1 MINIAQIKFSF
12 NFLLSLYLI
21 TLYIYLPAANIIMI
35 VLLLLG
41 IYYITGF
48 NLSSFNKYDKLI
60 ISIFILSPLCIGILQ
75 IYHNEPLREFDNF
88 SRFFLLLPIY
98 LLSKNIKLN
107 STLFAKIFFFIPFI
121 ILVNIIITF
130 DFNDNSLRYMG
141 SSNVAITYGNLIM
154 SLIIFSL
161 TIIKKKSLPL
171 FGKFL
176 PFISILILLFIWG
189 NTGTKGSLIG
199 LVFVILFILSY
210 RIYSPSIKMLAI
222 TLPIA
227 FVVILSTPIY
237 DRMSDSYNHFLLN
250 SKVTDHSTQERIYM
264 YEKFVEIISNT
275 DSSLLYGIGSKNL
288 EEVISNSESEL
299 NYSISYDHLHND
311 FIDIIAKYGLVSFF
325 FFSLTYL
332 VPFIIFTKFIHI
344 KGYYYISL
352 LGIFHI
358 LSTTGYSLTQTIT
371 AHHQSITFFIIISF
385 ILLGQISFKY
395 DNNSK

>member
-1 MINIAQIKFSF
+1 
-12 NFLLSLYLI
+12 
-21 TLYIYLPAANIIMI
+21 
-35 VLLLLG
+35 
-41 IYYITGF
+41 
-48 NLSSFNKYDKLI
+48 
-60 ISIFILSPLCIGILQ
+60 
-75 IYHNEPLREFDNF
+75 
-88 SRFFLLLPIY
+88 
-98 LLSKNIKLN
+98 
-107 STLFAKIFFFIPFI
+107 
-121 ILVNIIITF
+121 
-130 DFNDNSLRYMG
+130 
-141 SSNVAITYGNLIM
+141 
-154 SLIIFSL
+154 
-161 TIIKKKSLPL
+161 
-171 FGKFL
+171 
-176 PFISILILLFIWG
+176 
-189 NTGTKGSLIG
+189 
-199 LVFVILFILSY
+199 
-210 RIYSPSIKMLAI
+210 MLAI

>member
-1 MINIAQIKFSF
+1 MINTAKIKYSF

-35 VLLLLG
+35 VLLILG
-41 IYYITGF
+41 IYSITGF

-60 ISIFILSPLCIGILQ
+60 ISIFILAPLSIGVFQ

-98 LLSKNIKLN
+98 LLSKNFKLN
-107 STLFAKIFFFIPFI
+107 SNLFAKIFLFIPFI
-121 ILVNIIITF
+121 ILINILVTF
-130 DFNDNSLRYMG
+130 DFNDDNLRYMG

-161 TIIKKKSLPL
+161 TIIKKQSLPQ
-171 FGKFL
+171 FGKSL

-222 TLPIA
+222 TLPIT
-227 FVVILSTPIY
+227 FIVILSTPIY

-250 SKVTDHSTQERIYM
+250 SKAIDHSTQERMYM
-264 YEKFVEIISNT
+264 YEKFIGIISNK
-275 DSSLLYGIGSKNL
+275 DSSLLYGIGSKSL
-288 EEVISNSESEL
+288 KKVISNSESEL

-311 FIDIIAKYGLVSFF
+311 YIDIIAKYGLVSFF

-344 KGYYYISL
+344 KDCYYISL

-358 LSTTGYSLTQTIT
+358 LSTAGYSLTQTIT
-371 AHHQSITFFIIISF
+371 AHHQSITFFIITSL

-395 DNNSK
+395 DNNLK